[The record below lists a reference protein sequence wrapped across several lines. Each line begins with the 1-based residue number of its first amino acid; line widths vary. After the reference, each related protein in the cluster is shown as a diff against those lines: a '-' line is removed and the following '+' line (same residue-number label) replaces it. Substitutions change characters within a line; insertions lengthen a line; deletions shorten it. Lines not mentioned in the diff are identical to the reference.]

1 MWFYQASFCLT
12 KLINRI
18 AEDFFSLFIIKLHFM
33 LLLLD
38 TNIKMQLN
46 QKLPNWVGLLSNWL
60 ALLRNAVQNCNPW
73 VSALNQAESLQ

>member
-1 MWFYQASFCLT
+1 
-12 KLINRI
+12 
-18 AEDFFSLFIIKLHFM
+18 M